1 MIKRFNRYEIKYVV
15 PAFKLQRLVPD
26 LLLTM
31 DRDAYVS
38 GAGFYRVSSL
48 YFDTP
53 GLDCYWNKLDGL
65 LYRRKLRIRIYPDRP
80 DGPAFV
86 EIKQRVN
93 RTVQKRRLAMSL
105 QDAYALCSGKY
116 FQLSEADDQAVADE
130 VHYLVTVLRLAP
142 KNIISYNRRA
152 FVGRFV
158 DAGLRLT
165 FDTMVKARWAGFD
178 LHQQNRKMMLAYTPG
193 LAIMEVKANERIPHW
208 LVNTLAR
215 HQCTLTRVSKY
226 CQGIAQIQKRLQM
239 GRVQVG

>member
-1 MIKRFNRYEIKYVV
+1 MIKRFNRYEIKYTVL
-15 PAFKLQRLVPD
+15 ASQLRRLIAD
-26 LLLTM
+26 LNLNM
-31 DRDAYVS
+31 DRDPYVS
-38 GAGFYRVSSL
+38 GAGFYRISSL

-65 LYRRKLRIRIYPDRP
+65 LFRRKLRIRIYPDRP
-80 DGPAFV
+80 EGPAFV

-105 QDAYALCSGKY
+105 KDAYSLCTGKS

-130 VHYLVTVLRLAP
+130 VHYLVTSLRLSP
-142 KNIISYNRRA
+142 KNVISYNRQA

-165 FDTMVKARWAGFD
+165 FDTMIKARWAGFD
-178 LHQQNRKMMLAYTPG
+178 LEQQSRKMMLAYPPDQ
-193 LAIMEVKANERIPHW
+193 AVMEVKANERVPHW

-226 CQGIAQIQKRLQM
+226 CQGIAQIQRRLHS
-239 GRVQVG
+239 GRIQTG